1 VNVTFH
7 TVGAVA
13 TAAFLSSTAAGARSG
28 RSTLRHSV
36 LIALIGFI
44 AGIVE
49 HGVMDYV
56 PHSYPIPSRID
67 VALAIILFLVVVALT
82 KAQFRLL
89 VTACFIGSIL
99 PDLVDLG
106 PPILNHHLRWTLPAV
121 KIFPWHWP
129 QYSGSL
135 YHGAK
140 RFQSALWHCLVIGVY
155 VSFWWLY
162 RRSLFFSASERTHL
176 GD

>member
-1 VNVTFH
+1 MPV
-7 TVGAVA
+7 
-13 TAAFLSSTAAGARSG
+13 
-28 RSTLRHSV
+28 
-36 LIALIGFI
+36 IGFI

-56 PHSYPIPSRID
+56 PHSYPIPSGLD
-67 VALAIILFLVVVALT
+67 VVISITLFIVAVALT
-82 KAQFRLL
+82 KAEFRIL
-89 VTACFIGSIL
+89 VTACFLGSIL

-106 PPILNHHLRWTLPAV
+106 PLILNRHLGWTLPTA

-140 RFQSALWHCLVIGVY
+140 RFQAALSHCAVVAVCISLLW
-155 VSFWWLY
+155 FY
-162 RRSLFFSASERTHL
+162 RFSLFSSGPECTRS
-176 GD
+176 G

>member
-1 VNVTFH
+1 M
-7 TVGAVA
+7 
-13 TAAFLSSTAAGARSG
+13 
-28 RSTLRHSV
+28 
-36 LIALIGFI
+36 ALIGFV

-67 VALAIILFLVVVALT
+67 VVIGIILFMVLIAHT
-82 KAQFRLL
+82 KAQFRVL
-89 VTACFIGSIL
+89 VTACFIGSVL

-106 PPILNHHLRWTLPAV
+106 PPILNHHLRWALPTV

-140 RFQSALWHCLVIGVY
+140 RFQSAVWHCVVIGVY
-155 VSFWWLY
+155 VSFCWLY
-162 RRSLFFSASERTHL
+162 RNSLLFSASERTHL
-176 GD
+176 GE